1 MSSSYNNVLLTTFDE
16 NYMVFTTGD
25 GISIQLI
32 SLSWLKEICR
42 ENSQNRAPLHI
53 SSNTNKQLNLER
65 QYESHNSLDS
75 AMKVFHTPKGRL

>member
-1 MSSSYNNVLLTTFDE
+1 MSSSYNNVLLTTLDE
-16 NYMVFTTGD
+16 NYMFFTTGD

-32 SLSWLKEICR
+32 SLSWLKEIC
-42 ENSQNRAPLHI
+42 EKKIPKTGLLFTYLQTQ
-53 SSNTNKQLNLER
+53 TNNLER

>member
-1 MSSSYNNVLLTTFDE
+1 MSSSYNNVLLTTLDE
-16 NYMVFTTGD
+16 NYMFFTTGD

-32 SLSWLKEICR
+32 SLSWLKEICKKTIPKTGLLFTYL
-42 ENSQNRAPLHI
+42 QTQ
-53 SSNTNKQLNLER
+53 TNNLER